1 MLGEA
6 TRLIAMVSVGR
17 EHLIVLTVSKG
28 RWPVI
33 RLKWLRKNTG
43 NPGKARR
50 LVMCNPN
57 SAMFSDQKTS
67 ERKACESSKCGY

>member
-33 RLKWLRKNTG
+33 RLKWV
-43 NPGKARR
+43 A
-50 LVMCNPN
+50 
-57 SAMFSDQKTS
+57 QKY
-67 ERKACESSKCGY
+67 RESRQIAKTRNV